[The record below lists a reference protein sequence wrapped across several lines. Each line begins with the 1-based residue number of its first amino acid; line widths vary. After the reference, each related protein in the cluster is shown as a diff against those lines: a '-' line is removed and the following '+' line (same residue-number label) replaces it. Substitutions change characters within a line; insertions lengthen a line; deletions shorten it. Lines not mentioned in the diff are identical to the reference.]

1 MDTHSSDELSLRD
14 VFAVLNRY
22 RGLIFTLPTAVAL
35 LALVVTLLLPKS
47 YSSRAVYSLSIDNQ
61 TAFAGLPSAA
71 GLAQAYGD
79 LLNTAEFAAAIKVEQ
94 PVNVF
99 RSKFDDK
106 KGLWTLTAEGG
117 SAAEAKVQAL
127 KFSRHL
133 EAYLN
138 AQLLTI
144 AKQKQVSSLAVSQI
158 SLLDG
163 RDQLRRVEP
172 LLKQAQ
178 ISGNTATIAAAL
190 EGQQGVGAQTARSN
204 SPAVVSLSL
213 QVNTL
218 RLAIAKLESAIA
230 SARRLLNSPNEL
242 RASIGQVAVLQVI
255 TAPGEPLEPD
265 FPRPVLFAALAAVL
279 GLLIA
284 LVAAFVLEALREP
297 RPQLESRNVLVSAD

>member
-1 MDTHSSDELSLRD
+1 MDAHSSDELSLRD
-14 VFAVLNRY
+14 VFAVLKRY
-22 RGLIFTLPTAVAL
+22 GGLILVLPIALAL
-35 LALVVTLLLPKS
+35 LTLVVTLLLPKS
-47 YSSRAVYSLSIDNQ
+47 YSSRAVYSLSVDNDA
-61 TAFAGLPSAA
+61 AFAGLPSAA

-79 LLNTAEFAAAIKVEQ
+79 LLATSEFAVAIREEQ
-94 PVNVF
+94 PINVF
-99 RSKFDDK
+99 QSKFDDK
-106 KGLWTLTAEGG
+106 KGVWTLTAKGV
-117 SAAEAKVQAL
+117 SAAEAKQQAL

-133 EAYLN
+133 EAYLD

-144 AKQKQVSSLAVSQI
+144 AQQKQTSSLAVAQI

-172 LLKQAQ
+172 LLNQTAA
-178 ISGNTATIAAAL
+178 SGNTPAIAAAL
-190 EGQQGVGAQTARSN
+190 EGQQGVGAQTARST
-204 SPAVVSLSL
+204 SPAVVSLLL

-218 RLAIAKLESAIA
+218 RLSIAKLESVIA
-230 SARRLLNSPNEL
+230 SSKRLLSSPNEL

-265 FPRPVLFAALAAVL
+265 FPRPGLFAALAAVL

-297 RPQLESRNVLVSAD
+297 RLQLEPRNVLVSAD